1 MTTTLYPYL
10 PSPIAQSDDDFLPS
24 PTCFP
29 PRICIYDYQRDT
41 VTFCLLPRI
50 SSTMTRQ
57 PPSSLS
63 ARASSGLAEHLPHRD
78 IAVADKPHRNT
89 FTVHTTLL
97 FDPHQKAWRENV
109 SIEVDKQT
117 GLIASVS
124 ADGEHATSVEEGD
137 VDLRGYTV
145 MPGFGMCC

>member
-1 MTTTLYPYL
+1 
-10 PSPIAQSDDDFLPS
+10 
-24 PTCFP
+24 
-29 PRICIYDYQRDT
+29 
-41 VTFCLLPRI
+41 
-50 SSTMTRQ
+50 MTRQ
-57 PPSSLS
+57 TPSSMP
-63 ARASSGLAEHLPHRD
+63 APASFAEAQYQPQRD
-78 IAVADKPHRNT
+78 IAVAEKPHRTT

-109 SIEVDKQT
+109 SVEVDKQT